1 MSLTKHEF
9 FLLTT
14 TIGTAKYRQIVIRFY
29 YNLFCVELFSVVK
42 LQSDT
47 INILHFKFYIA
58 FFGGV
63 FVAHLIKL
71 EDCVSRYQ
79 YDMYRYPGQ
88 FSRLKRE
95 RWDSLKREWENSYLN
110 DSPSVN
116 QFVEEQKKS
125 AKGAFD
131 KIKKW
136 YKRENRDPIIEEIEE
151 KPYRFKYTTLPE
163 LKTTFLHELF
173 EFQLNWA
180 SSTLRET
187 SIMKKQ
193 LFYDPTLKW
202 LLQSFPDNYFVL
214 YYPTVTYPKAT
225 VQFDILL
232 IGPTDIW
239 CIVNLNG
246 SGNTIFQS
254 FSERY
259 WLELEG
265 EEEKKIINPLLSLN
279 RMSTIVK
286 RILADSEL
294 DMAVRKAVLT
304 KNGYIDVSN
313 QWSGANF
320 FDQRNIDEWNDR
332 LKNNSSPI
340 KSVQL
345 KFSQYLLDACQTIS
359 ELRYDIGVEE
369 EDINSFDNEE
379 Y

>member
-1 MSLTKHEF
+1 M
-9 FLLTT
+9 
-14 TIGTAKYRQIVIRFY
+14 
-29 YNLFCVELFSVVK
+29 
-42 LQSDT
+42 
-47 INILHFKFYIA
+47 
-58 FFGGV
+58 
-63 FVAHLIKL
+63 AHLIKL

-116 QFVEEQKKS
+116 KFVEEQKKS

-136 YKRENRDPIIEEIEE
+136 YKRENRDPIIEEFEE

-246 SGNTIFQS
+246 SENTIFQS

-345 KFSQYLLDACQTIS
+345 KFSQYLLDACQTTS